1 MFNLI
6 VFGIGA
12 FIVFGTILQ
21 KERRKRDL
29 KYASITTGKVIG
41 YKTEFQRKA
50 RIYLPEISFQTE
62 QNEEFTFVEEEG
74 SSFKDYEIGDEV
86 EVYYDADNPSSAG
99 ILKYAGYDSGSVLV
113 ILLGIGIM
121 IFGMI
126 YR

>member
-1 MFNLI
+1 MFTLI
-6 VFGIGA
+6 IFGAGA
-12 FIVFGTILQ
+12 FLVFGTILQ
-21 KERRKRDL
+21 KEKRKRDL
-29 KYASITTGKVIG
+29 KYASITTGKVVD
-41 YKTEFQRKA
+41 YKTQWQRKTPY
-50 RIYLPEISFQTE
+50 YLPEISFQTE

-86 EVYYDADNPSSAG
+86 EIYYDADNPNSAG
-99 ILKYAGYDSGSVLV
+99 ILKYAGYDSGSVVV